1 MSEEVIYLWN
11 GGRKTGRRVRNASG
25 RLSRFIGHS
34 KVTCPKCGGHG
45 VNVRS
50 GLPCIRCMGDGTV
63 PAPGRRVRRRNP
75 EMTQISYRPSALTS
89 PGWVERKYYLDADTA
104 IDEWERDMKREGH
117 SRSAEIV
124 SVRSVTDSEFDKM
137 HTSHKRHRRKKNPTG
152 ITFSGAYFR
161 PVRKRGASRR
171 PRFTRIWRGRSR
183 AVFARHVPRGWGA
196 VAKRLT
202 NGRRRSRSRK

>member
-63 PAPGRRVRRRNP
+63 PAP
-75 EMTQISYRPSALTS
+75 
-89 PGWVERKYYLDADTA
+89 K
-104 IDEWERDMKREGH
+104 K
-117 SRSAEIV
+117 
-124 SVRSVTDSEFDKM
+124 
-137 HTSHKRHRRKKNPTG
+137 RKKNPTG